1 MNLELQNLRITEK
14 EIEILSGLDVSE
26 IFIGGVFGGVYRFSL
41 FRHPSRVFL
50 FCVTEIL
57 VTALTFAFTLP
68 IGLFAL
74 RNSSG
79 TINDFST
86 IMKFLQVTLGLT
98 IILIMGWNLY
108 MIIKAKT
115 LKTLMQL
122 LDEIDNFHDVLQ
134 TVVILTQLE
143 MVDNSSGNVMNS
155 NDVLEALELIRSSL
169 ISGLMAE
176 TILRKSRRL
185 LSRRNDLLANIE
197 NNLGTLQTLVIDKQT
212 TEYGQILKE
221 ALQISVSVHQ
231 EIQKL
236 SR

>member
-1 MNLELQNLRITEK
+1 MNLELQNFRITER

-26 IFIGGVFGGVYRFSL
+26 VFIGGVFGGVYRFSL
-41 FRHPSRVFL
+41 FRHPQRLFL
-50 FCVTEIL
+50 FCFTEIL

-86 IMKFLQVTLGLT
+86 IMKFLQVTFGLT
-98 IILIMGWNLY
+98 MILIIGWNLY

-115 LKTLMQL
+115 LTTLMKL
-122 LDEIDNFHDVLQ
+122 LDEIDNFHDLLQ
-134 TVVILTQLE
+134 TVVVLE
-143 MVDNSSGNVMNS
+143 RLEKVANSSTNIIK

-176 TILRKSRRL
+176 TILRQNRRL
-185 LSRRNDLLANIE
+185 LARRNDLLANIE
-197 NNLGTLQTLVIDKQT
+197 NNLGTLQTLVIHQQT
-212 TEYGQILKE
+212 TEYGQVLKD
-221 ALQISVSVHQ
+221 ALQINVSIHE

-236 SR
+236 SH

>member
-41 FRHPSRVFL
+41 FLHPSRVFL

-98 IILIMGWNLY
+98 IVLIIGWNLY

-115 LKTLMQL
+115 LKTLMRL
-122 LDEIDNFHDVLQ
+122 LDEIDNFHDLLQ
-134 TVVILTQLE
+134 TVVVLE
-143 MVDNSSGNVMNS
+143 RLEKVANSSTNVIK

-176 TILRKSRRL
+176 TILRQNRRL
-185 LSRRNDLLANIE
+185 LARRNDLLASIE
-197 NNLGTLQTLVIDKQT
+197 NNLGTLQTLVIQQQATDYA
-212 TEYGQILKE
+212 EVLKE
-221 ALQISVSVHQ
+221 ALQISLSVHQ

>member
-41 FRHPSRVFL
+41 FRHPPRLFL
-50 FCVTEIL
+50 FCFTEIL
-57 VTALTFAFTLP
+57 VTALTFALTLP

-98 IILIMGWNLY
+98 IILIIGWNLY

-115 LKTLMQL
+115 LKTLMRL
-122 LDEIDNFHDVLQ
+122 LDEIDNFHDLLQ
-134 TVVILTQLE
+134 TVVVLE
-143 MVDNSSGNVMNS
+143 RLEKVANSSTNIIK

-176 TILRKSRRL
+176 TILRQNRRL
-185 LSRRNDLLANIE
+185 LARRNDLLANIE
-197 NNLGTLQTLVIDKQT
+197 NNLGTLQTLVIQQEA
-212 TEYGQILKE
+212 TEYGQVLKE
-221 ALQISVSVHQ
+221 ALQINVSIHQ

-236 SR
+236 SH

>member
-50 FCVTEIL
+50 FCFTEIL

-68 IGLFAL
+68 IGLFTL
-74 RNSSG
+74 RNSLG

-98 IILIMGWNLY
+98 TILIIGWNLY

-115 LKTLMQL
+115 LKTLMRL
-122 LDEIDNFHDVLQ
+122 LDEIDNFHDLLQ
-134 TVVILTQLE
+134 TVVILERLE
-143 MVDNSSGNVMNS
+143 KVANSSTNVIK

-176 TILRKSRRL
+176 TILRQNRRL

-197 NNLGTLQTLVIDKQT
+197 NHLGTLQTLVIDKQT

-236 SR
+236 SH

>member
-41 FRHPSRVFL
+41 FRHPQRLFL
-50 FCVTEIL
+50 FCFTEIL

-98 IILIMGWNLY
+98 IILIIGWNFY

-115 LKTLMQL
+115 LKTLMRL
-122 LDEIDNFHDVLQ
+122 LDEIDNFHDLLQ
-134 TVVILTQLE
+134 TVVVLE
-143 MVDNSSGNVMNS
+143 RLEKVANSSTNVLNN

-176 TILRKSRRL
+176 TILRQNRRL
-185 LSRRNDLLANIE
+185 LARRNDLLASIE
-197 NNLGTLQTLVIDKQT
+197 NNLGTLQTLAIQQQA
-212 TEYGQILKE
+212 TEYGEVLTE
-221 ALQISVSVHQ
+221 ALQISLSVHQ

>member
-41 FRHPSRVFL
+41 FRHPSKVFL

-74 RNSSG
+74 RNSSSG

-86 IMKFLQVTLGLT
+86 IMKFLQITLGLT
-98 IILIMGWNLY
+98 IVLIIGWNLY

-115 LKTLMQL
+115 LKTLMRL
-122 LDEIDNFHDVLQ
+122 LDEIDNFHDLLQ
-134 TVVILTQLE
+134 TVVVLE
-143 MVDNSSGNVMNS
+143 RLEKVANSSTNVIK

-176 TILRKSRRL
+176 TILRQNRRL
-185 LSRRNDLLANIE
+185 LARRNDLLGSIE
-197 NNLGTLQTLVIDKQT
+197 NNLGTLQTLVIQQQATD
-212 TEYGQILKE
+212 YGDVLRE